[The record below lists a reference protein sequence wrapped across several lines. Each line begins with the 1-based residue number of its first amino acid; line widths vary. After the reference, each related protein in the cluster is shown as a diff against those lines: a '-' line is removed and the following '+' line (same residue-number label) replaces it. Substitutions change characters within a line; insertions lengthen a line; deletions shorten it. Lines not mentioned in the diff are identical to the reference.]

1 MDDFLLGDCQ
11 QVVLRLK
18 YPLIDGILKTNSIG
32 CTDVVFD
39 VDVVFDFCSSHVS
52 APFVRYRKWN
62 KKSRC
67 LSEASFGS
75 SHFLY
80 RTNGNPA
87 GATTPGSPFWHPF
100 LAKQKGM

>member
-11 QVVLRLK
+11 QVVLRFK

-32 CTDVVFD
+32 WTDVFFD

-87 GATTPGSPFWHPF
+87 GDVGRVSQSMLCA
-100 LAKQKGM
+100 ANI